1 MITTYALPIAA
12 PLDGRLVAAVGL
24 GTIGWAALAAVAIGV
39 VAVAALALRERLQ
52 RTQTDVPDD
61 AALEDPRAA
70 A

>member
-1 MITTYALPIAA
+1 MITTYALPNAA

-24 GTIGWAALAAVAIGV
+24 GTIGWAALAAAAVGV

-52 RTQTDVPDD
+52 RTDVPD
-61 AALEDPRAA
+61 AAEEAPRAA